1 MFGTISPRTDDPREY
16 GALEWLKSDDE
27 GRFRF
32 DHLPQ
37 GEYLLTYEPDGYW
50 INYVSKPAALVKA
63 QAGAEAVI
71 LQAGEFHGSV
81 VTIRGRVTDRVSG
94 EPLKGVKVDIGQVE
108 RTLSGILFIA
118 WRRF

>member
-1 MFGTISPRTDDPREY
+1 MTTSLKGSIYLRMSPTV
-16 GALEWLKSDDE
+16 
-27 GRFRF
+27 
-32 DHLPQ
+32 
-37 GEYLLTYEPDGYW
+37 YW